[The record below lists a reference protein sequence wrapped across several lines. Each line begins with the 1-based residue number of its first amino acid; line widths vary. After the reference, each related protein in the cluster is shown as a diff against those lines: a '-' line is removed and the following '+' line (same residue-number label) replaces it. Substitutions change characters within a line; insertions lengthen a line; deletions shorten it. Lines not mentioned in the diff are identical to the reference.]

1 MKRIFSWLERKF
13 SRPTA
18 PIASDRPP
26 DTVQVSAGIEMP
38 DIYGEKID
46 AGERIDVTEP
56 LLKILDPSSPDIDK
70 STGFNPYDT
79 AVLREK

>member
-1 MKRIFSWLERKF
+1 
-13 SRPTA
+13 
-18 PIASDRPP
+18 
-26 DTVQVSAGIEMP
+26 MP

-46 AGERIDVTEP
+46 AGERVDVTEP

-79 AVLREK
+79 AVLKEK